1 MLLADCMFYVFYAL
15 IWLLA
20 LLPLRVLYVLSDI
33 FAIIAYYIVRYRRRV
48 VRANLAASFPDKS
61 LREIVLIERRFY
73 RFFAD
78 LMIETIKQLHAPRDE
93 MKRRVTFEHMDLL
106 LRHVDEG
113 RSVMLMT
120 AHYCNWEWS
129 SVICLHLP
137 ESYKAYPVYQQ
148 LNNKHF
154 DRLMYTLRSRYGAV
168 NVEKDDLLR
177 QMLTM
182 RKSGVHGVFGMISD
196 QSPMAQ
202 HIRYRM
208 QFLNQD
214 TPVFLGTEQLSK
226 KFNYPVY
233 YLDIQRP
240 RRGYYHCT
248 IKTIC
253 EHPQI
258 AAEYEITTA
267 FMKILENNIQSRPEL
282 WLWSHNR
289 WKHAK
294 QD

>member
-1 MLLADCMFYVFYAL
+1 MFYVFYAL

-20 LLPLRVLYVLSDI
+20 LLPLRVLYVFSDL
-33 FAIIAYYIVRYRRRV
+33 FAFIAYYIVRYRRRV
-48 VRANLAASFPDKS
+48 VRDNLTASFPDKS
-61 LREIVLIERRFY
+61 HRELMRIERRFY

-78 LMIETIKQLHAPRDE
+78 LMIETIKQLHVPEKE
-93 MKRRVTFEHMDLL
+93 MKRRVTFENLDLL
-106 LRHVDEG
+106 LRHANEG

-120 AHYCNWEWS
+120 AHYCNWEWT

-137 ESYKAYPVYQQ
+137 ENFKAYPVYQQ

-168 NVEKDDLLR
+168 NVEKEDLLR

-196 QSPMAQ
+196 QSPAAQ

-208 QFLNQD
+208 DFLNQD

-233 YLDIQRP
+233 YLDIRRP
-240 RRGYYHCT
+240 RRGYYHCS
-248 IKTIC
+248 INTIC
-253 EHPQI
+253 ENPQET
-258 AAEYEITTA
+258 ADYEITSA
-267 FMKILENNIQSRPEL
+267 FMKILEKNIEGRPEL

-289 WKHAK
+289 WKHANRN
-294 QD
+294 

>member
-1 MLLADCMFYVFYAL
+1 MFYVFYAL

-20 LLPLRVLYVLSDI
+20 LLPLSVLYVLSDI
-33 FAIIAYYIVRYRRRV
+33 FAFIAYGIVRYRRKV
-48 VRANLAASFPDKS
+48 VRRNLVASFPDMS
-61 LREIVLIERRFY
+61 RSEITVIERRFY

-78 LMIETIKQLHAPRDE
+78 LMIETIRQLHASQKE
-93 MKRRVTFEHMDLL
+93 MKRRMTFENMDLL
-106 LRHVDEG
+106 LRHAYEG

-120 AHYCNWEWS
+120 AHYCNWEWT

-137 ESYKAYPVYQQ
+137 EYYKAYPVYQQ

-182 RKSGVHGVFGMISD
+182 RKAGVHGVFGMISD

-208 QFLNQD
+208 NFLNQE

-240 RRGYYHCT
+240 RRGYYHC
-248 IKTIC
+248 IIRPLC
-253 EHPQI
+253 ENPQD
-258 AAEYEITTA
+258 AAEHEITTA
-267 FMKILENNIQSRPEL
+267 FMKILESNIQIRPEL

-289 WKHAK
+289 WKHAR
-294 QD
+294 QN

>member
-1 MLLADCMFYVFYAL
+1 MFYVFYVL

-33 FAIIAYYIVRYRRRV
+33 FAIIAYDVVGYRRKV
-48 VRANLAASFPDKS
+48 VRKNLTASFPEKCTH
-61 LREIVLIERRFY
+61 EILDIERKFY

-78 LMIETIKQLHAPRDE
+78 LMIETIKQIHAPQEE
-93 MKRRVTFEHMDLL
+93 MKRRMTFENMDLV
-106 LRHVDEG
+106 LRHAAEG
-113 RSVMLMT
+113 KSVMLMT

-129 SVICLHLP
+129 SVISLHLP
-137 ESYKAYPVYQQ
+137 ENYKAYPVYQQ

-168 NVEKDDLLR
+168 NVEKDDLFK
-177 QMLTM
+177 QMLHM

-196 QSPMAQ
+196 QSPMA
-202 HIRYRM
+202 HYIRYRM
-208 QFLNQD
+208 KFLNQD
-214 TPVFLGTEQLSK
+214 TPVFMGTEQLSK

-240 RRGYYHCT
+240 RRGYYHCR
-248 IKTIC
+248 IIPVC
-253 EHPQI
+253 EDPQNS
-258 AAEYEITTA
+258 AEFEITTA
-267 FMKILENNIQSRPEL
+267 FMKILEKTIQSRPEL

-289 WKHAK
+289 WKHASK
-294 QD
+294 N